1 MKKLYFLIYLL
12 IAAFALQAQDRV
24 VPNGYYDNAAGKTG
38 DELKEALHDIIDNH
52 TTITYANVWGAFQS
66 TDLKS
71 NGKIWDMYSDIPNGT
86 PPYEYTYGQNQC
98 GNYDSEGDCYNREHS
113 WPKSWFTGDENSVP
127 GRDLH
132 HIFPTDGY
140 VNQQRGNNPF
150 GEVQT
155 ATQTF
160 QNGSKLGTCKSSLG
174 YSGTVYEPIDAYKGD
189 FARAYFYMSVRYYSE
204 DSNWNSS
211 DMTTKSELKPWAL
224 EMLLRWNEEDP
235 VSAKE
240 IARNEAVYGIQN
252 NRNPFIDHPEYANM
266 IWGDVF
272 EGTFSQYTADIVE
285 GDYIIVYNDHAL
297 TNTISSNKLTSTDVT
312 PQNGVITNPS
322 RTIVWHISKV
332 SNTNYWTIKNEAVNK
347 YAAGK
352 SDKNQME
359 LLSGVT
365 NYAKWTPSYS
375 NNVFEFENYGRSQLA
390 SNQYPDNKWLRC
402 NTGSNNA
409 WAPYNTQTGGKL
421 TLYKYIPLEYAY
433 SINGVLGNATQVTP
447 GTSITLTDSEDLNDD
462 YTFAGWTDDL
472 SDIEN
477 NIYEAGESYQIN
489 NNVVLYAVYAHEV
502 SGAPVTTYNKVTSAP
517 SNWSGEY
524 LIVCENNSVVFDGAL
539 TTLDAGNNVITNVSI
554 SNGVINPTNALNAA
568 TFTIA
573 KVGNTSF
580 YSIKNQNNK
589 YIGWAS
595 TSGNGLTANN
605 NVQSNAI
612 SLQSSGSQILIQGT
626 NNGSTITKYLRYNTD
641 SNSGNRFRYY
651 NSNTDNTQNI
661 QLYKKTTTTPTVTT
675 YYIQVRELPEGNTEI
690 ENITTTD
697 IITVPNGSVLTI
709 TGTSNTGTTDNL
721 FIEDGG
727 QLIVP
732 NNATVAAT
740 VRKTTTASTA
750 KGTNNWYIISS
761 PVKNIAVESVAQGI
775 YNMYYY
781 NEPDNMW
788 MNDKVGDDPSNLT
801 VQFANLTNGRGY
813 LYRSS
818 VAGVEF
824 AGNVNSSSVIVPLT
838 RKNTNDLLKG
848 FNLIGN
854 PFPHDIYKNDEYKS
868 SGDLPAINDANL
880 TVGYYKLETD
890 GTWVGT
896 YGYNNP
902 IKSGEAFL
910 VKATSSAPADFNVT
924 IANTNNPAASY
935 TPSKSGFNNI
945 MFAVTNSKYTDIAYA
960 MFSDGSGLDKI
971 EHYNK
976 EAQMLY
982 VSQDDTDYAIAMI
995 DEKTNVISLGFK
1007 PKSIGQYSLSL
1018 KPDGNFAY
1026 LHLIDRITGED
1037 VDMLI
1042 EDDYTFVGTP
1052 KDIENR
1058 FLVRLRFSG
1067 NAVDSNIFVYQN
1079 GSDIIVEG
1087 DGNLQIFDVL
1097 GRVIATL
1104 RVNGVETMCAS
1115 SLPAT
1120 GLFIFRLVGTDV
1132 KTQKIVVK

>member
-1 MKKLYFLIYLL
+1 MMRKFYIFIFLF
-12 IAAFALQAQDRV
+12 IAAFALQAQNRAI
-24 VPNGYYDNAAGKTG
+24 PNGYYDNAAGKTG
-38 DELKEALHDIIDNH
+38 DQLKAALHDIIDNH

-140 VNQQRGNNPF
+140 VNQQRSDNPF

-155 ATQTF
+155 VSKTF

-189 FARAYFYMSVRYYSE
+189 FARAYFYMSVRYYGE
-204 DSNWNSS
+204 DSNWSSS

-224 EMLLRWNEEDP
+224 AMLLRWNEEDP

-285 GDYIIVYNDHAL
+285 GDYIIVYSGHAL

-359 LLSGVT
+359 LLSDVT
-365 NYAKWTPSYS
+365 NYAKWTPTRS
-375 NNVFEFENYGRSQLA
+375 NDVFEFENYGRSQL
-390 SNQYPDNKWLRC
+390 SQYSDNKLLRC
-402 NTGSNNA
+402 NTSSNNA
-409 WAPYNTQTGGKL
+409 WAPYSTSTGGAV
-421 TLYKYIPLEYAY
+421 TLYKYMPLEYAY
-433 SINGVLGNATQVTP
+433 SINGVMGSTTPVSP
-447 GTSITLTDSEDLNDD
+447 GTSITLADGANISAD
-462 YTFAGWTDDL
+462 YTFAGWTDNL
-472 SDIEN
+472 NDIGH
-477 NIYEAGESYQIN
+477 NIHTAGSSYTIN
-489 NNVVLYAVYAHEV
+489 GNVVLYAVYAHEV
-502 SGAPVTTYNKVTSAP
+502 SGTPVTTYNKVTSAP

-573 KVGNTSF
+573 KVGNTSY

-589 YIGWAS
+589 YIGWS
-595 TSGNGLTANN
+595 NSGDNGLTTSTTAL
-605 NVQSNAI
+605 SNAI
-612 SLQSSGSQILIQGT
+612 SLQNSGSRIAIQGT
-626 NNGSTITKYLRYNTD
+626 NNGSAISKYLRFNSTTGNTAF
-641 SNSGNRFRYY
+641 RFRYY
-651 NSNTDNTQNI
+651 SDSNGTQNI
-661 QLYKKTTTTPTVTT
+661 QLYKKTTTTPTITT

-690 ENITTTD
+690 ENITTAD
-697 IITVPNGSVLTI
+697 IITVPSGSVLTI
-709 TGTSNTGTTDNL
+709 TGTSNTGTTENL
-721 FIEDGG
+721 IIENGG

-732 NNATVAAT
+732 NNTTVAAT
-740 VRKTTTASTA
+740 VKKTTLASTA
-750 KGTNNWYIISS
+750 KGTNQWYIISS
-761 PVKNIAVESVAQGI
+761 PVNNAAVADVARGV

-788 MNDKVGDDPSNLT
+788 MNDKVGENPSNIT
-801 VQFANLTNGRGY
+801 VQFDHLTNGRGY

-818 VAGVEF
+818 ENNIEF
-824 AGNVNSSSVIVPLT
+824 AGDVNSGNANGEVTVALSFAN
-838 RKNTNDLLKG
+838 NTNTNLKG

-854 PFPHDIYKNDEYKS
+854 PFTHNIYKNDVVQA
-868 SGDLPAINDANL
+868 GNNLPAINSDKLSA
-880 TVGYYKLETD
+880 GFYKLTPD
-890 GTWVGT
+890 GAWDAK
-896 YGYNNP
+896 YGKDNP
-902 IKSGEAFL
+902 IKPGEAVL
-910 VKATSSAPADFNVT
+910 VKATSSGNLT
-924 IANTNNPAASY
+924 ITNTINNAATY
-935 TPSKSGFNNI
+935 TPTTKSGYDNI
-945 MFAVTNSKYTDIAYA
+945 MFTVENNRYSDVAYA
-960 MFSDGSGLDKI
+960 MFNEGEGLNKI
-971 EHYNK
+971 DHYNNDI
-976 EAQMLY
+976 QMLY
-982 VSQDDTDYAIAMI
+982 ISQDDANYAIAMM
-995 DEKTNVISLGFK
+995 DDDTKVISLGFK
-1007 PKSIGQYSLSL
+1007 AKTMGQYSLRL
-1018 KPDGNFAY
+1018 KSDGNFNY
-1026 LHLIDRITGED
+1026 LHLIDRFTGED
-1037 VDMLI
+1037 VDMLL
-1042 EDDYTFVGTP
+1042 DDIYTFVGSP
-1052 KDIENR
+1052 SDKENR
-1058 FLVRLRFSG
+1058 FIVRLEYAVG
-1067 NAVDSNIFVYQN
+1067 NNEPDDSSFAYQN
-1079 GSDIIVEG
+1079 GSDVIVT
-1087 DGNLQIFDVL
+1087 GNGELQIFDL
-1097 GRVIATL
+1097 MGRLIAKQYVSGFSTWS
-1104 RVNGVETMCAS
+1104 VAS
-1115 SLPAT
+1115 MPT
-1120 GLFIFRLVGTDV
+1120 GLYIMKLNE